1 MCGTSGGGIGTVPS
15 AARLTNRLH
24 QVVSDQERSEYK
36 AQVNDFLAEVLR
48 EANVRD
54 ADATNRHLET
64 VRQALQGLLEDSIE
78 LRFGG
83 SVSKHTYVDGLSDVD
98 LLVVLSRDTAVDSS
112 PKDLIADFANALHE
126 RLPNSDVETG
136 AMSVKVRF
144 GDGTELQLLPAF
156 KVGDG
161 FRIPRFRGETWSDV
175 IRPREFAARLSE
187 VNQRNAAKVVPVVKL
202 YKIAQERM
210 PEATRL
216 TGYHV
221 EAIAV
226 DAFKDYSGSLEQR
239 EMFLHLARTASRV
252 TESPLVET
260 TGQATYVDTY
270 LGPAGSA
277 ERIRGSENI
286 KRMVT
291 RLERANERCELN
303 DWYEAFSG

>member
-161 FRIPRFRGETWSDV
+161 FRIPGVMSSVQENS
-175 IRPREFAARLSE
+175 RPACQKS
-187 VNQRNAAKVVPVVKL
+187 
-202 YKIAQERM
+202 I
-210 PEATRL
+210 
-216 TGYHV
+216 
-221 EAIAV
+221 
-226 DAFKDYSGSLEQR
+226 R
-239 EMFLHLARTASRV
+239 EMPQRLCLLS
-252 TESPLVET
+252 SC
-260 TGQATYVDTY
+260 
-270 LGPAGSA
+270 
-277 ERIRGSENI
+277 
-286 KRMVT
+286 T
-291 RLERANERCELN
+291 R
-303 DWYEAFSG
+303 

>member
-144 GDGTELQLLPAF
+144 GDGTELQ
-156 KVGDG
+156 
-161 FRIPRFRGETWSDV
+161 RFRGETWSDV

-277 ERIRGSENI
+277 ERIRASENI

-291 RLERANERCELN
+291 RLEGANERCELN